1 MNTFFL
7 GLGYG
12 LVTASVLAISTV
24 ALSLQFGVTRVP
36 NFAHGEL
43 MTVGAY
49 AALST
54 QRATHNALLAAIAA
68 IVSGALLGA
77 AINKFLFGPF
87 RNRNVA
93 RLTLFVLTIAASLI
107 IQNTLLLIYGGAT
120 QPVPVGGGTPHRVG
134 PFMFTTQQ
142 ELIIVLAVAVMFGV
156 HLLLRYTY
164 FGRAQRAVAENL
176 ALARASGV
184 NAAQVISRTW
194 LLTGALAGLSGFVLG
209 ITTGGLYPAMGFQ
222 FLLVVF
228 AAAILGGIGQP
239 YGAMAGALVVG
250 ITMEVSAL
258 YINSDYKTVVAF
270 ALLILALL
278 FRPQGL
284 VTAHRAA
291 AG

>member
-7 GLGYG
+7 GIGFG

-36 NFAHGEL
+36 NFAHGEI

-54 QRATHNALLAAIAA
+54 DRATHNAILAAVAA
-68 IVSGALLGA
+68 VAAGAVLGVGT
-77 AINKFLFGPF
+77 NKLLFGPF

-107 IQNTLLLIYGGAT
+107 IQNVVLLAYGGST
-120 QPVPVGGGTPHRVG
+120 RSLPLGGGPPHRVG
-134 PFMFTTQQ
+134 PFLFTSQQ
-142 ELIIVLAVAVMFGV
+142 ELIIGLAVVIMLGV

-176 ALARASGV
+176 ALARASGI
-184 NAAQVISRTW
+184 NAARVINRTW
-194 LLTGALAGLSGFVLG
+194 LLTGSLAGLAGYVLG
-209 ITTGGLYPAMGFQ
+209 ISTGGLYPAMGFQ

-250 ITMEVSAL
+250 VTMEVSAL
-258 YINSDYKTVVAF
+258 YISSDYKTVIAF
-270 ALLILALL
+270 GLLIAALLV
-278 FRPQGL
+278 RPQGL
-284 VTAHRAA
+284 VAARRAA

>member
-7 GLGYG
+7 AIGFG

-49 AALST
+49 AALQT
-54 QRATHNALLAAIAA
+54 DRASHSAILAGLAAIA
-68 IVSGALLGA
+68 SGAVLGV
-77 AINKFLFGPF
+77 AINKLLFGPF
-87 RNRNVA
+87 RRRNVA
-93 RLTLFVLTIAASLI
+93 GLTLFVLTIAASLI
-107 IQNTLLLIYGGAT
+107 IQNAVLLYFGGST
-120 QPVPVGGGTPHRVG
+120 QPLPLGGGTPHHLG
-134 PFMFTTQQ
+134 PFLLTTQQ
-142 ELIIVLAVAVMFGV
+142 VVIILTALAIMTAIHLVLKF
-156 HLLLRYTY
+156 TY

-176 ALARASGV
+176 SLAQASGI
-184 NAAQVISRTW
+184 NAARVINRTW
-194 LLTGALAGLSGFVLG
+194 ILTGALAGLAGFVLG

-228 AAAILGGIGQP
+228 AAAILGGIGHP

-250 ITMEVSAL
+250 VTMEVSAL
-258 YINSDYKTVVAF
+258 YISSEYKTVVAF
-270 ALLILALL
+270 TLLILALL

-284 VTAHRAA
+284 VAIRRAA
-291 AG
+291 AA

>member
-1 MNTFFL
+1 MNTLFL
-7 GLGYG
+7 GIGFG

-36 NFAHGEL
+36 NFAHGEI

-54 QRATHNALLAAIAA
+54 DQATHNAILAAAAA
-68 IVSGALLGA
+68 IGAGALLGVGT
-77 AINKFLFGPF
+77 NKLLFGPF

-107 IQNTLLLIYGGAT
+107 IQNVVLLVYGGST
-120 QPVPVGGGTPHRVG
+120 QSLPMTGGVPHHVG
-134 PFMFTTQQ
+134 PFLFTAQQ
-142 ELIIVLAVAVMFGV
+142 GLIIALAVAVMLGV

-176 ALARASGV
+176 ALARASGI
-184 NAAQVISRTW
+184 NAARVINRTW
-194 LLTGALAGLSGFVLG
+194 LLTGSLAGLAGYVLG
-209 ITTGGLYPAMGFQ
+209 ISTGGLYPAMGFQ

-250 ITMEVSAL
+250 VTMEVSAL
-258 YINSDYKTVVAF
+258 YISSDYKTVIAF
-270 ALLILALL
+270 GLLILALL
-278 FRPQGL
+278 VRPQGL
-284 VTAHRAA
+284 VAARRAA

>member
-1 MNTFFL
+1 MNTLLL
-7 GLGYG
+7 GLGFG
-12 LVTASVLAISTV
+12 LVTAAVLAISTV

-49 AALST
+49 AAYST
-54 QRATHNALLAAIAA
+54 IRAAHNTLLGAVAAIAVGA
-68 IVSGALLGA
+68 ILGA
-77 AINKFLFGPF
+77 AINKLLFGPF
-87 RNRNVA
+87 RNRQVA

-107 IQNTLLLIYGGAT
+107 IQNAVLLYYNGSTLSLPLS
-120 QPVPVGGGTPHRVG
+120 GGTPHKVG
-134 PFMFTTQQ
+134 PFLFTTQQ
-142 ELIIVLAVAVMFGV
+142 ELIIAVAVVIMLGV
-156 HLLLRYTY
+156 HALLRYTY

-176 ALARASGV
+176 SLARASGV
-184 NAAQVISRTW
+184 NAARVINRTW
-194 LLTGALAGLSGFVLG
+194 LLTGALAGLSGFILAV
-209 ITTGGLYPAMGFQ
+209 TTGGLYPAMGFQ

-250 ITMEVSAL
+250 VTMEVSAL
-258 YINSDYKTVVAF
+258 YISSDYKTVVAF
-270 ALLILALL
+270 GLLILALL

-284 VTAHRAA
+284 VAPRRAA